1 MAKPVTSAIIRGLT
15 GVPPEVAHQ
24 VLDDLT
30 LNSILKLA
38 CYDVPYINDCIMS
51 HPACGRFFAH
61 SLKKFF
67 LMRDYF
73 RLYRELYILIQR
85 RSTYPLDSYLPACL
99 CWAKFDYE
107 AVRGSLHTC
116 IFRVL
121 DMDED
126 LLDILRQYVPPQQ
139 RELLATVWDSS
150 TLSSLQNR
158 RDAIRSAQ
166 AELNRVRFP
175 QLERAASLLEENPD
189 ILHRATD
196 PEQIQRQ
203 NTAHVVSRLRRAAER
218 VARQDTLKG
227 TMKGMEYFRNA
238 FFPVVPFSHALGFVV
253 RMLQKYP
260 APSSLPGSEGE
271 NTESLKT
278 DVNTIIQGMPYIY
291 LSPIRE
297 LEQPAPCSTTTKLHA
312 IRRTWYTPYS
322 VPPYNRDLDL
332 NELVFG
338 RDRYTPA
345 WYVERYPVAPL
356 KKYLPHDARELEWLE
371 AFVRVYRYM
380 ERSEKALT
388 SSRRLVGSSE
398 V

>member
-1 MAKPVTSAIIRGLT
+1 MAKPVASAIVRGLT

-30 LNSILKLA
+30 LNAILKLA

-51 HPACGRFFAH
+51 HPACGKFFAH
-61 SLKKFF
+61 SLQKFF

-73 RLYRELYILIQR
+73 KLYRELYLRIR
-85 RSTYPLDSYLPACL
+85 RWPTYPLDRYLPANL
-99 CWAKFDYE
+99 SWAKFDYE
-107 AVRGSLHTC
+107 EVRVTLHTC

-121 DMDED
+121 GMTED
-126 LLDILRQYVPPQQ
+126 LLDILRQYAPPQQ
-139 RELLATVWDSS
+139 RGLLATVWDSS
-150 TLSSLQNR
+150 TLPALQNR

-166 AELNRVRFP
+166 AELKRIKSP

-196 PEQIQRQ
+196 PEQNQRQ

-218 VARQDTLKG
+218 VARQDILKG

-238 FFPVVPFSHALGFVV
+238 FFPVVPFNHALGFVV

-271 NTESLKT
+271 STESLKT
-278 DVNTIIQGMPYIY
+278 DINTIIQGMPYIY

-297 LEQPAPCSTTTKLHA
+297 LEQPAPCSTTTEPHA
-312 IRRTWYTPYS
+312 VRRTWYTPYS
-322 VPPYNRDLDL
+322 VPPYDRDLDS
-332 NELVFG
+332 NKPVFG
-338 RDRYTPA
+338 GDRYTPA

-356 KKYLPHDARELEWLE
+356 KKYQPHDGRELEWLE

-380 ERSEKALT
+380 ERLEKG
-388 SSRRLVGSSE
+388 VDM
-398 V
+398 